1 MKIDGKAIA
10 EDILRSLR
18 MRVQR
23 YNAQGCTPC
32 VAIILVG
39 ADPASLAYVRQKE
52 LKVQKIGAHATV
64 IRLPQNS
71 SEEKLLLTIEQ
82 CNNDNNIHGIIVQR
96 PLPSRIDIHKI
107 NNAVVPSKDIDAFHP
122 TSPYHMPLAT
132 AVLKILEHINK
143 RANFAEWLK
152 SHRIVIVGKG
162 QTGGG
167 PTIELLKK
175 MEIEPTVVDSKTKNP
190 KEVTR
195 KADILICAVGKPN
208 LITRNMIKKGA
219 ILIAVGMYRGK
230 DGKLHGDYEENDI
243 KDIASYYTPIP
254 GGVGPVNVAMLLHNL
269 LEAVQNQTA

>member
-1 MKIDGKAIA
+1 MKIDGKVIA
-10 EDILRSLR
+10 EDILRSLTT
-18 MRVQR
+18 RVQQC
-23 YNAQGCTPC
+23 NAQGCTPC

-39 ADPASLAYVRQKE
+39 ADPASLAYVQQKE
-52 LKVQKIGAHATV
+52 LKAQKIGARATV
-64 IRLPQNS
+64 IRLPQDT

-82 CNNDNNIHGIIVQR
+82 CNNDNNIHGVIVQR

-107 NNAVVPSKDIDAFHP
+107 SNAVVPPKDIDAFHP
-122 TSPYHMPLAT
+122 KSPYPMPLAA

-143 RANFAEWLK
+143 RENFAEWLK
-152 SHRIVIVGKG
+152 SQRIVIVGKG

-190 KEVTR
+190 KEVTG
-195 KADILICAVGKPN
+195 KADILICAVGKQN
-208 LITRNMIKKGA
+208 LITKGMVKKGA
-219 ILIAVGMYRGK
+219 ILIAVGMYRGR

-269 LEAVQNQTA
+269 LEAVKK